1 MLPALFWA
9 AASSYAFTF
18 VSALGSTCSSPL
30 GAGTAAAG
38 DPYWLQSMDHRNTA
52 AFNPDPAGYKVFRN
66 VKDYGAVGDGTT
78 DDTAAINAA
87 VQDGSRCGGSIGLG
101 TACNSTTITPA
112 VVYFPSG
119 TYVVSSPIIAYY
131 TTQLIGDAKNL
142 PTLAASPS
150 FAGIAVI
157 DTDPYIDGGSGAQWY
172 VNTNSFFRSVRN
184 FKIDLTRV
192 AGAAT
197 GLHWQVSQ
205 ATSLMNVVVEMSQ
218 GANSQHQG
226 IYMENGS
233 GGYMGDLVFNGGKF
247 GIWVGNQ
254 QFTVRNITIN
264 NAVTAIHGA
273 WNWGW
278 TFQRV
283 TINNCNVGFELET
296 GSLDGVL
303 HQTVG
308 GEAIIDAVVSNT
320 PIFIQSSTATTSLAG
335 SLVLNN
341 IQLTNVPTAVGVAD
355 GSVVLA
361 GGTTTINS
369 WGQGNVYK
377 GSNSAG
383 TFTQGEIVAA
393 NKPSSLL
400 DGNGHIF
407 GKMYPQYETYSPS
420 QIISVR
426 AAGAVGDGKTDD
438 TQALKDIFAKYSGC
452 NIIFFDAGTYVV
464 TDTVTIP
471 AGTQMIG
478 EVWTVLAGKGSAF
491 QDVENPKPVFKV
503 GESGDKG
510 LTEISN
516 IIFQTI
522 GPTPGAIVVEWNVAQ
537 PDGVQGGAGMWD
549 SYIRLGGS
557 EGSEQDLATC
567 PWTSTNNFEPCM
579 SAFMALHL
587 TAGSTA
593 YLEGTWVWLA
603 DHFMDGDGW
612 TKLSLF
618 SGRGILSESQG
629 PVWMIGTGSEHHTL
643 YQYSLVNAANHYMGL
658 IQTESPYFQPTPVA
672 PTPFTARADWH
683 DPTFGGDFT
692 SAYGLNI
699 ANSKDIIIF
708 GAGLYSFFDSYTEEC
723 TKDGRNNCQT
733 SIANIDSASSVTIYQ
748 LNTVASVNMLNI
760 DGTAVIKQADNPN
773 GFTSTV
779 TVWSQ

>member
-1 MLPALFWA
+1 MLLTLLWA
-9 AASSYAFTF
+9 VASSCAFTL
-18 VSALGSTCSSPL
+18 VSALGSACTSPL

-38 DPYWLQSMDHRNTA
+38 DPYWLESIQHRGTA
-52 AFNPDPAGYKVFRN
+52 AFNPDPANYVVFRN
-66 VKDYGAVGDGTT
+66 VKDYGAVGDGST

-87 VQDGSRCGGSIGLG
+87 IQDGDRCGGSVGIE
-101 TACNSTTITPA
+101 TVCNSTTITPA

-119 TYVVSSPIIAYY
+119 TYVVSTPIIAYY
-131 TTQLIGDAKNL
+131 TTQLIGDPNNI
-142 PTLAASPS
+142 PTLSASPS

-172 VNTNSFFRSVRN
+172 FNTNSFFRSVRN
-184 FKIDLTRV
+184 FRIDLTAV
-192 AGAAT
+192 AGGAT

-205 ATSLMNVVVEMSQ
+205 ATSLTNVVVDMSQ
-218 GANSQHQG
+218 GADSQHQG

-233 GGYMGDLVFNGGKF
+233 GGFMGDLVFNGGKF

-264 NAVTAIHGA
+264 NAVTAIHGS

-283 TINNCNVGFELET
+283 TINDCSVGFELES
-296 GSLDGVL
+296 GSIDGDA
-303 HQTVG
+303 QTVG

-320 PIFIQSSTATTSLAG
+320 PVFVQSTTATTSLAG

-341 IQLTNVPTAVGVAD
+341 IQLTNVPTAVGIAD
-355 GSVVLA
+355 GSVVLE
-361 GGTTTINS
+361 GGTTTIES
-369 WGQGNVYK
+369 WGQGNVYE
-377 GSNSAG
+377 GTGTTG
-383 TFTQGEIVAA
+383 TFVQGEIVSA

-407 GKMYPQYETYSPS
+407 GKGYPQYEAYAPS
-420 QIISVR
+420 QFVSVKAEG
-426 AAGAVGDGKTDD
+426 AAGDGITDD
-438 TQALKDIFAKYSGC
+438 TQALTDIFSKYSGC
-452 NIIFFDAGTYVV
+452 SIIFFDAGTYVV
-464 TDTVTIP
+464 SDTVTIP

-478 EVWTVLAGKGSAF
+478 EVWSVLAGKGSAF
-491 QDVENPKPVFKV
+491 QDVENPKPVFRV
-503 GESGDKG
+503 GESGDQG
-510 LTEISN
+510 VTEISN

-522 GPTPGAIVVEWNVAQ
+522 GPAAGAIVVEWNVAE
-537 PDGVQGGAGMWD
+537 PADSQGGAGMWD

-557 EGSEQDLATC
+557 EGSEQDINTC
-567 PWTSTNNFEPCM
+567 PWTSTNNYDPCM

-603 DHFMDGDGW
+603 DHFMDGDGY
-612 TKLSLF
+612 TRLSLY
-618 SGRGILSESQG
+618 SGRGILSESTG

-643 YQYSLVNAANHYMGL
+643 YQYNIVNAANHYMGL
-658 IQTESPYFQPTPVA
+658 IQTETPYFQPTPAA
-672 PTPFTARADWH
+672 PTPFTYREDYN
-683 DPTFGGDFT
+683 DPVFGDQIT
-692 SAYGLNI
+692 EALGLNVI
-699 ANSKDIIIF
+699 NSQDIIIF
-708 GAGLYSFFDSYTEEC
+708 GAGLYSFFDTYSEDCVDT
-723 TKDGRNNCQT
+723 RNCQQ

-748 LNTVASVNMLNI
+748 LNTVAITYQLSV
-760 DGTAVIKQADNPN
+760 DGVGIINQADNIN

-779 TVWSQ
+779 TAWSQ